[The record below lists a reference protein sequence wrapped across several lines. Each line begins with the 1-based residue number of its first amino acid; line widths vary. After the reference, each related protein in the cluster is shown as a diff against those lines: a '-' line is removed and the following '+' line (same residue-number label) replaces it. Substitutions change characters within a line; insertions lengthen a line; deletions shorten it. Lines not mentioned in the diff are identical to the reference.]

1 METLRQKLTRGDVTI
16 VFGMGR
22 LMHYNLI
29 QAIGMNGGFDAVWF
43 DLEHVGNSIEQ
54 LEIGAMA
61 ARSQGMDS
69 FVRLAPTDYSVIS
82 RSLECGASGV
92 MAAQVRTAAE
102 AEQVVRW
109 SKYAPR
115 GVRGLNVSSYDGRF
129 GLAPLSEHVE
139 RANKETLV
147 IIQIET
153 LESLDH
159 LDGIA
164 SIPEVDMLF
173 IGPSDLS
180 QALGVT
186 GDFWNPKC
194 LEALD
199 KVAAA
204 CAKHGT
210 HWGCLPPDP
219 KYAARAVEHG
229 CKLLSITSDLRLLNL
244 GIKAVKDNYKDFLKG
259 VS

>member
-1 METLRQKLTRGDVTI
+1 METLRQKLSRGEVT
-16 VFGMGR
+16 VVCGMGR

-29 QAIGMNGGFDAVWF
+29 QVIGVHGGFDALWF

-54 LEIGAMA
+54 LEIGALA
-61 ARSQGMDS
+61 ARSQGMDC

-82 RSLECGASGV
+82 RSLECGASGI
-92 MAAQVRTAAE
+92 MAAQIRTAAE

-115 GVRGLNVSSYDGRF
+115 GIRGLNVSSYDGRF
-129 GLAPLSEHVE
+129 GTVPLPDHVE

-147 IIQIET
+147 FIQIET
-153 LESLDH
+153 LESLDQ
-159 LDGIA
+159 LDQIA
-164 SIPEVDMLF
+164 AIPEVDLLF

-186 GDFWNPKC
+186 GDFWHPKC

-204 CAKHGT
+204 CKKHGT

-219 KYAARAVEHG
+219 KYAARAVENG
-229 CKLLSITSDLRLLNL
+229 CKLLSITSDLRLVNL
-244 GIKAVKDNYKDFLKG
+244 GIKALKETYKDFLRT
-259 VS
+259 

>member
-1 METLRQKLTRGDVTI
+1 METLRQKLTRGDVA
-16 VFGMGR
+16 VVCGMGR
-22 LMHYNLI
+22 LLHYNLI
-29 QAIGMNGGFDAVWF
+29 QMIGMHGGFDALWF

-54 LEIGAMA
+54 LEVAALA

-82 RSLECGASGV
+82 RSLECGSSGI
-92 MAAQVRTAAE
+92 MAAQIRTADE

-129 GLAPLSEHVE
+129 GLAPLAEHVE
-139 RANKETLV
+139 RANRETLV

-153 LESLDH
+153 LESLGQ
-159 LDGIA
+159 LEQIA
-164 SIPEVDMLF
+164 AIPEVDMLF

-194 LEALD
+194 LEAID
-199 KVAAA
+199 AVAAA
-204 CAKHGT
+204 CKKHGT
-210 HWGCLPPDP
+210 LWGCLPPDP
-219 KYAARAVEHG
+219 KYAARAVENG
-229 CKLLSITSDLRLLNL
+229 CKLLSITSDLRLVNL
-244 GIKAVKDNYKDFLKG
+244 GIKALKETYKDFLRT
-259 VS
+259 

>member
-1 METLRQKLTRGDVTI
+1 METLRQKLDRGDVTI
-16 VFGMGR
+16 VCGMGR
-22 LMHYNLI
+22 LMHYNII
-29 QAIGMNGGFDAVWF
+29 QMIGIHGGFDALWF

-54 LEIGAMA
+54 LEVGALA
-61 ARSQGMDS
+61 ARSQGMDC
-69 FVRLAPTDYSVIS
+69 FVRLAPTDYSVVS
-82 RSLECGASGV
+82 RSLECGASGI
-92 MAAQVRTAAE
+92 MAAQIRTAAE

-129 GLAPLSEHVE
+129 GTIPLAQHVE
-139 RANKETLV
+139 QANRETLV

-159 LDGIA
+159 LDEIA
-164 SIPEVDMLF
+164 SIPEVDLLF

-186 GDFWNPKC
+186 GDFWHPKC
-194 LEALD
+194 IEALD
-199 KVAAA
+199 RVADA
-204 CAKHGT
+204 CHRNNTA
-210 HWGCLPPDP
+210 WGCLPPDP

-229 CKLLSITSDLRLLNL
+229 CQLLSITSDVRLLNL
-244 GIKAVKDNYKDFLKG
+244 GIKAVKDNYQQFLKR
-259 VS
+259 